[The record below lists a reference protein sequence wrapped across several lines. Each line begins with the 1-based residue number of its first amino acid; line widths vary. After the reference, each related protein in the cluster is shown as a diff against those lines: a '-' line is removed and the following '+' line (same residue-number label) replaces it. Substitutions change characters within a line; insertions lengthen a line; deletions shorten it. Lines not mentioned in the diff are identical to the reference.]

1 MAKRSLII
9 LMCLLSMT
17 VGLTTAQD
25 GEAGAAGVGDPLYPD
40 AGNGGY
46 DVQQY
51 DIVLSWDADSGAID
65 AVTTINATATD
76 DLSSFNLDFVGFT
89 ISSLMVNGEETP
101 YTHEGNELTIESPLD
116 EGDRFEVVV
125 AYAGNPTQVD
135 GSFSTGWYA
144 IEGDTI
150 VLSEPVGSQGWFPAN
165 DHPID
170 KALFTYAITVPEGY
184 EVAANGVPSE
194 PVEGED
200 TVTYGFAINQPM
212 ATYLATVN
220 IGQYKQVT
228 QTGPDNLP
236 IINYFPPDF
245 DDPNEAFTRQPEI
258 IAFLSEKFGSY
269 PFDVAGGIVAN
280 FELGI
285 ALETQTRPI
294 YGIETSEGIVVHEI
308 AHQWFGDSVSVAS
321 WDQIWLNEGFATY
334 AELLWVEYLDGEEAL
349 QDEVRLR
356 YEGATGIYRYTQ
368 AEMIE
373 LLEPSQMPDTQLT
386 RQEAAQVLQY
396 LLGESVQESD
406 VEAVTGDLPVSG
418 ISANGLAE
426 LVETVKVKEPI
437 FLDVLDYYRASALI
451 TGEELPTD
459 IEERIEAQ
467 QHGPAA
473 VDAPD
478 LMFDNSVYQRGGLA
492 LHALRLELGDEVF
505 FELLQTYVKMYT
517 NQNVTTDDFTALAE
531 TVSGKDLE
539 DFFQRWLYGKPI
551 PPISELGLS

>member
-9 LMCLLSMT
+9 LMGLLSMT
-17 VGLTTAQD
+17 VGIITAQD
-25 GEAGAAGVGDPLYPD
+25 AEAGAAGVGDPLYPD

-65 AVTTINATATD
+65 AVTSINATATD

-89 ISSLMVNGEETP
+89 ISSLTVNGEKAT
-101 YTHEGNELTIESPLD
+101 YNHEGNELTVETELD
-116 EGDRFEVVV
+116 EGETFEVVV
-125 AYAGNPTQVD
+125 AYAGNPSQVE
-135 GSFSTGWYA
+135 GSFSTGWYVVD
-144 IEGDTI
+144 EGTI

-170 KALFTYAITVPEGY
+170 KALFTYEITVPEGY

-220 IGQYKQVT
+220 IGQYEQVT
-228 QTGPDNLP
+228 QTGADNLP

-258 IAFLSEKFGSY
+258 IAFLSEKFGAY
-269 PFDVAGGIVAN
+269 PFDVAGGIVVN

-321 WDQIWLNEGFATY
+321 WDQIWLNEGFATF
-334 AELLWVEYLDGEEAL
+334 AELLWVEHIDGEAAL
-349 QDEVRLR
+349 QDEVRAR
-356 YEGATGIYRYTQ
+356 YEGATGVYTFTQ
-368 AEMIE
+368 AEMVD
-373 LLEPSQMPDTQLT
+373 LLEPSQMPDTRLT
-386 RQEAAQVLQY
+386 RQEVQDVLQY
-396 LLGESVQESD
+396 LLGDSLQQDD
-406 VEAVTGDLPVSG
+406 VEGATADIPTSG
-418 ISANGLAE
+418 IPANALAE
-426 LVETVKVKEPI
+426 LVEGLTVEEPI
-437 FLDVLDYYRASALI
+437 SLKLLDYYRASALI
-451 TGEELPTD
+451 TGEELPAD
-459 IEERIEAQ
+459 IEEIIDAQ

-473 VDAPD
+473 VDEPD
-478 LMFDNSVYQRGGLA
+478 LMFDNSVYNRGGLA
-492 LHALRLELGDEVF
+492 LHALRVKLGDEVF

-517 NQNVTTDDFTALAE
+517 NKNVTTDDFTALAE
-531 TVSGKDLE
+531 KVSGEDLD
-539 DFFQRWLYGKPI
+539 DFFQRWLYDKPI